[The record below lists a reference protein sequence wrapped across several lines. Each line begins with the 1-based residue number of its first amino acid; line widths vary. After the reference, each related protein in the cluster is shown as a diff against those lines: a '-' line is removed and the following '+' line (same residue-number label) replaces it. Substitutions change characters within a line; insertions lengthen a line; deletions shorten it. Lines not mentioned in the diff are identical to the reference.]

1 MKIVLLGSG
10 NLSTFYGHR
19 FQASGHE
26 IIQVLSPDVDH
37 ANHLAKQLGCES
49 VSDYAQLNRE
59 ADMYVL
65 GVRDDVLYTLAQTLQ
80 LPNKII
86 VYGAGAV
93 PLHALSNISER
104 LICLWCLFSIQKNN
118 LPTLRHFPVVY
129 NASNSNDIAMAKYLA
144 QLLSDATYALN
155 DEQKTDTHL
164 CAVLVNNFTNHLYAM
179 AYELM
184 RESNIDFSLL
194 HPIILDTAQR
204 ATQFPPQQLQTGPA
218 VRNDIHTQQEHLAL
232 LSKHINFQSVYEA
245 MSASIH
251 AMHEEVSKD

>member
-19 FQASGHE
+19 FQTAGHE

-37 ANHLAKQLGCES
+37 AHHLAQQLGCES
-49 VSDYAQLNRE
+49 ASDYVALNRD
-59 ADMYVL
+59 ADIYIL

-80 LPNKII
+80 LPNKIVI
-86 VYGAGAV
+86 YGAGAV
-93 PLHALSNISER
+93 PLSALLNISER

-118 LPTLRHFPVVY
+118 LPKQRHFPVVY
-129 NASNSNDIAMAKYLA
+129 NTSNSEDLALAKTLA
-144 QLLSDATYALN
+144 QLLSEATYALN
-155 DEQKTDTHL
+155 DQQKTDIHL
-164 CAVLVNNFTNHLYAM
+164 CAVLANNFTNHLYAM

-204 ATQFPPQQLQTGPA
+204 ATQFPPQELQTGPA
-218 VRNDIHTQQEHLAL
+218 VRQDSNTLQEHILL
-232 LSKHINFQSVYEA
+232 LSQHPHYQAVYRA
-245 MSASIH
+245 LSNSIQ
-251 AMHEEVSKD
+251 AMHQQNGLD